1 MHRSIRTAGW
11 LGLFSIMTFGAIAAM
26 EQPSEAQVTVTC
38 WREYCTYDPYAKKKM
53 CVSEEIPCP
62 P

>member
-1 MHRSIRTAGW
+1 
-11 LGLFSIMTFGAIAAM
+11 MTFGAIAAM